1 MTTFRKINYLL
12 TSAAAIL
19 LLGACGSSSNDNTTI
34 SPPVA
39 QEVDYQE
46 FLDDAVE
53 QGIPGVIMSI
63 EGPEIDFIGSAGLAD
78 IQQQTPMQID
88 HVMPNGSAG
97 KKATALLVAM
107 LHNDGVLN
115 IDDTIDTWL
124 PDEILDRIENSR
136 SMTLRQLLNHSAGVY
151 DYLDSA
157 TQANWYSTI
166 MSDPSSLKTDIY
178 ALQFA
183 LDQPAYFMPGTDFHY
198 SNTGYLLAGLIL
210 DEVLGEHHY
219 TEMRNRVI
227 LPLGLNSTYYNGLE
241 KSLGTIISGYVNI
254 DGVLEN
260 AKPVYENIGVSD
272 APLVSSVSDISLLLK
287 SIVDE
292 DSVVASDVRA
302 LITSPESMVQ
312 ASNTLEYGLGIFKE
326 MSNAKTVYHHG
337 GDEPGYKTETFYI
350 LEDDIAFTVFFNC
363 NGYDVCAE
371 QSNIVV
377 QKVLQTIL

>member
-12 TSAAAIL
+12 TSATAIL

-157 TQANWYSTI
+157 TQAHWYSTI

-210 DEVLGEHHY
+210 DEVLGQHHY

-292 DSVVASDVRA
+292 DSVVDSDVRA

-326 MSNAKTVYHHG
+326 MSNTKTVYHHG

>member
-12 TSAAAIL
+12 TSATAIL

-157 TQANWYSTI
+157 TQAHWYSTI

-241 KSLGTIISGYVNI
+241 KNLGTIISGYVNI